1 MRIGEFEQRLP
12 CEKLADDKRP
22 FGVLFRNDVVVGY
35 GDDGDPAVG
44 RHLQTL
50 TDCSRSYNHQG
61 IAVQFVFVQIHA
73 DAHRACQTQF
83 DDRKLN
89 LEWIR
94 SREKGQH
101 RRVGRQIMWPV
112 PVVGIVG
119 EDDFVVKDA
128 GPLIELNGCYVE
140 GIEDL

>member
-1 MRIGEFEQRLP
+1 M
-12 CEKLADDKRP
+12 
-22 FGVLFRNDVVVGY
+22 
-35 GDDGDPAVG
+35 
-44 RHLQTL
+44 
-50 TDCSRSYNHQG
+50 
-61 IAVQFVFVQIHA
+61 QFVVDRIRV
-73 DAHRACQTQF
+73 DENGACQKHL
-83 DDRKLN
+83 DDRKLE
-89 LEWIR
+89 LERIR

-112 PVVGIVG
+112 SVVGIVG